1 MSNVSPILYV
11 LKNRNRFK
19 NSNQTCLYTIF
30 YDEKLP
36 TILKYRVTVIL
47 GAKKLIIGI
56 IGDKSDVKKSE
67 KKKPILSFKK
77 FIMVDESI
85 LFEIILYQYY

>member
-1 MSNVSPILYV
+1 MSPILYV

-36 TILKYRVTVIL
+36 TILKYRGSVIL
-47 GAKKLIIGI
+47 GARKLIIDI

>member
-1 MSNVSPILYV
+1 MSPILYV

-36 TILKYRVTVIL
+36 TILKYRVSVIL